1 MPRVRR
7 RHVEPQTLCA
17 EDAAHYCGMGVKT
30 FRAEVQ
36 AGTGPRPWNPRL
48 HRDPDARVMLRY
60 AVGDLDEW
68 IAARSLDPSVSAKF
82 AVVPASPPAVE
93 RRLPGQ
99 GHAPLAGHDSQ
110 AGAA

>member
-17 EDAAHYCGMGVKT
+17 EDAATYCGMGVKT

-82 AVVPASPPAVE
+82 TTVPTPPPAVE

-99 GHAPLAGHDSQ
+99 DRRLAGHDSQ

>member
-17 EDAAHYCGMGVKT
+17 EDAAIYCGVGVKA

-60 AVGDLDEW
+60 AIRDLDAW
-68 IAARSLDPSVSAKF
+68 IEANGLDPLVSLKVATPAPPT
-82 AVVPASPPAVE
+82 AVECEPRPGVTHPPAGPSS
-93 RRLPGQ
+93 PGR
-99 GHAPLAGHDSQ
+99 
-110 AGAA
+110 AA